1 MIRPPQDLL
10 EMQLSGKALLHR
22 ASVDTIATFLDTSM
36 FKYINTKIQKYTNT
50 LMIHNSLVMHYCTAL
65 ELKAIAAF
73 HQTIW

>member
-22 ASVDTIATFLDTSM
+22 ASVDTIATLLDTSM
-36 FKYINTKIQKYTNT
+36 CKYINTKIHKYMNT
-50 LMIHNSLVMHYCTAL
+50 LIIHNSLAIHYCTAL

-73 HQTIW
+73 HQTSW